1 MKRYQKWLPVLLVLL
16 LAFGLRLVALTD
28 IPPGLT
34 HDEANHGREA
44 VGILRGVYLFVFPLN
59 YGSEPL
65 YSYTVAGNMWL
76 FGESLFAL
84 RFVNVLFSVFTIGLS
99 FLWVKRRFD
108 QTTALVTAV
117 LLTIIFWPLAS
128 AREALRAGMLPFFM
142 GTAVWFF
149 WLLLDEVEEETS
161 PQRRRW
167 FLAAAFGICV
177 AVTLHIYLAAR
188 VAWLVFPLFLLYL
201 AWQKRSL
208 FRKSW
213 QPVLAG
219 LLLAGVLVTPL
230 FVYLEQ
236 NPYALTRLSMLDAPL
251 ANIRS
256 GNWGPVW
263 QNFSAA
269 LLAFIWPGYGDQFL
283 AYNIPGR
290 PVFDAVTAVFFV
302 LGIGVCLW
310 RWQRPSYT
318 FVLLWFGVGILP
330 SLITGPTANTTRNL
344 AALVPVFILPAI
356 GFATAVNW
364 LKTQIKPLPT
374 WLPATIAAVWLL
386 FAGWHSVNDYF
397 ITWAN
402 EPDVRSAYQV
412 NLVETLAYLEAN
424 DSDEPVLLS
433 TVYPGPAHDPSINL
447 VLTGDEASK
456 RWADARWALVAPGG
470 QSSRALI
477 PASTPPHSLF
487 AQWLKP
493 RQTVQMRPDDLDPNF
508 TDYWLDAAQ
517 LQVWIEEAP
526 TSAALSAG
534 VANFNNALT
543 LHHAAWLNPVAPGET
558 AELLLIWRVTDPDR
572 VGPIVPPAFT
582 TDVVMFTQV
591 LDEAGVPFA
600 QRDALDAPSWDWQAG
615 DVIAQI
621 HPVNIPAETPPGS
634 YQAIVGIYDRL
645 SGDRLPVLAEDGE
658 VVGDFTAVPV
668 LEVGN

>member
-1 MKRYQKWLPVLLVLL
+1 MKRYQKWLPVLLILL

-44 VGILRGVYLFVFPLN
+44 IGILQGVFLFVFPLN

-65 YSYTVAGNMWL
+65 YSYTAAGSMWL
-76 FGESLFAL
+76 FGKSLFAL
-84 RFVNVLFSVFTIGLS
+84 RFVNVLFSIFTIGLS
-99 FLWVKRRFD
+99 FFWVRRRFD

-117 LLTIIFWPLAS
+117 LLTISFWPLAS
-128 AREALRAGMLPFFM
+128 AREALRAGMLPFFI

-149 WLLLDEVEEETS
+149 WLLLDEVKRDS
-161 PQRRRW
+161 MANRRW
-167 FLAAAFGICV
+167 LLAAAFGICV
-177 AVTLHIYLAAR
+177 AITLHIYLAAR

-201 AWQKRSL
+201 AWQKRGL

-230 FVYLEQ
+230 FIYLEQ

-251 ANIRS
+251 ENIRS

-263 QNFSAA
+263 HNFSAA
-269 LLAFIWPGYGDQFL
+269 LLAFVWPGYGDQFL

-290 PVFDAVTAVFFV
+290 PVFDGVTAVFFV

-310 RWQRPSYT
+310 RWQRPSYI

-356 GFATAVNW
+356 GFRTAVQW
-364 LKTQIKPLPT
+364 LKSKIKPLPP
-374 WLPATIAAVWLL
+374 WLPAAIAAVWLL
-386 FAGWHSVNDYF
+386 FAGWQSVSDYF

-402 EPDVRSAYQV
+402 DPEVRSAYQV
-412 NLVETLAYLEAN
+412 NLVKTLAYLDAN
-424 DSDEPVLLS
+424 NPDESVLLS

-447 VLTGDEASK
+447 VLTGDETGK

-470 QSSRALI
+470 QSSRAVI
-477 PASTPPHSLF
+477 PASTPPHPLF
-487 AQWLKP
+487 AQWLEP
-493 RQTVQMRPDDLDPNF
+493 RQTVQLRPDDLDPSF
-508 TDYWLDAAQ
+508 TDYWLDAGQ
-517 LQVWIEEAP
+517 LQAWIEEAP
-526 TSAALSAG
+526 

-543 LHHAAWLNPVAPGET
+543 LHHAAWLNLVAPGET
-558 AELLLIWRVTDPDR
+558 AELLLIWRVNHPER

-600 QRDALDAPSWDWQAG
+600 QRDSLEAPSWDWQAG
-615 DVIAQI
+615 DIIAQI
-621 HPVNIPAETPPGS
+621 HPVTIAAETPPGS

-645 SGDRLPVLAEDGE
+645 SGDRLPVLAGDGE
-658 VVGDFTAVPV
+658 VMGDFTAVS
-668 LEVGN
+668 LLQIGNSIDSSD

>member
-1 MKRYQKWLPVLLVLL
+1 MKRYQKWLPVLLILL

-44 VGILRGVYLFVFPLN
+44 IGILRGVFLFVFPLN

-65 YSYTVAGNMWL
+65 YSYTVAGSMWL
-76 FGESLFAL
+76 FGKSLFAL

-99 FLWVKRRFD
+99 FLWVRRRFD

-117 LLTIIFWPLAS
+117 LLTITFWPLAS

-149 WLLLDEVEEETS
+149 WLLLDTIEAETS
-161 PQRRRW
+161 PHRRHW
-167 FLAAAFGICV
+167 LLAAAFGVCV
-177 AVTLHIYLAAR
+177 AITLHIYLAAR

-219 LLLAGVLVTPL
+219 LLLAGILVTPL

-236 NPYALTRLSMLDAPL
+236 NPYALTRLNMLDAPL
-251 ANIRS
+251 ENIRS

-269 LLAFIWPGYGDQFL
+269 LLAFVWPGYGDQFL

-318 FVLLWFGVGILP
+318 FVLLWFGIGILP

-356 GFATAVNW
+356 GFVTAVQW
-364 LKTQIKPLPT
+364 LKVQIKPLPT
-374 WLPATIAAVWLL
+374 WLPSAIAAVWLL
-386 FAGWHSVNDYF
+386 FAGWRSTTDYF
-397 ITWAN
+397 TVWAN
-402 EPDVRSAYQV
+402 DPDVRGAYQV
-412 NLVETLAYLEAN
+412 NLVAAFDYLEENAPA
-424 DSDEPVLLS
+424 EPVLLS

-447 VLTGDEASK
+447 VLTGEEAGK

-470 QSSRALI
+470 QSSRALL
-477 PASTPPHSLF
+477 PASTPPHPLF
-487 AQWLKP
+487 AQWLQP
-493 RQTVQMRPDDLDPNF
+493 RQTFQMQPDDLDRSF

-517 LQVWIEEAP
+517 LQAWAGETA

-543 LHHAAWLNPVAPGET
+543 LHHAEWLSPIAPGET
-558 AELLLIWRVTDPDR
+558 AELLLIWRVNDPER

-591 LDEAGVPFA
+591 LDEAGIPLA
-600 QRDALDAPSWDWQAG
+600 QRDALEAPSWDWQAG

-621 HPVNIPAETPPGS
+621 HPVTIPAETSPGS

-645 SGDRLPVLAEDGE
+645 SGDRLPVLDEDGK
-658 VVGDFTAVPV
+658 VVGDFTAVPP
-668 LEVGN
+668 LEIR